1 MRTRAELSFRL
12 RQEIANVGHLA
23 APPRLRAATVPAMA
37 PLLPDPAPVF
47 ALLRGTAY
55 AAECHRLAGEI
66 RAHRF
71 PLFGSVL
78 DTGPQIAWNR
88 DYGNGIEY
96 PAVWFRRIPYLDF
109 SRVGDH
115 KIIWELNRHQQLV
128 LLAQAWRLTGQVQY
142 LNEIG
147 TQLESW
153 MDANPYGRGMQWTSA
168 LEVAFRALS
177 WVWTW
182 HLAAAALA
190 EPLRLRWAE
199 ALYQHGVYLR
209 RNLSVY
215 FSPNTH
221 LLGEAVALHALG
233 RLFPTLP
240 GAAEWRATGGRI
252 VVEEMERQVRA
263 DGSHFEQSSYYHV
276 YAVDFFLF
284 YALLENTP
292 DTYRAR
298 LRRMAE
304 YLWALLG
311 PAGRIPF
318 LGDDDGGRLFHPY
331 GDRATFGRATL
342 AACARFLKCDDWPC
356 LPDDLTDIAVWW
368 LGDGV
373 LTAPD
378 DGVTQWQ
385 PATGTL
391 CFPDAGVVS
400 LLRGSRQVL
409 MDTRGFGAAGAGHS
423 HASALSLICRD
434 GAQEILIDPG
444 TYTYITDPAERDR
457 FRGTRAH
464 NTVFLNGRD
473 QATPAGPFRWNA
485 KPVTELHGWGED
497 WVDASCVQHGAR
509 HRRRL
514 EWAGDVV
521 TVSDQAE
528 GEGEAA
534 WHTALPVRELGPGRF
549 ALGEAAILE
558 VPGGRAEASWHSP
571 AHGSKQPATAIRAP
585 LQGGALETRILFRQ
599 SFSQN
604 THTENLT

>member
-1 MRTRAELSFRL
+1 
-12 RQEIANVGHLA
+12 
-23 APPRLRAATVPAMA
+23 MA